1 MDNVINAVV
10 EEVRNKIYPLT
21 FINITYVIIITILTI
36 MVTRFF
42 LRNTLIKWLYVSS
55 IIIIFANIYNG
66 KSK

>member
-1 MDNVINAVV
+1 MDNVINAV
-10 EEVRNKIYPLT
+10 EEELRTRIYPLT
-21 FINITYVIIITILTI
+21 FIHIVYVIIITILTI